1 MDVLIVFEFNLEII
15 RAVGMSSSTQK
26 DNLYSLLDTPLS
38 QLEPDCFNRA
48 LLTAI
53 NTDNAILIGELV
65 LRGATNIQEAL
76 TKSEK
81 DKKLHSMVMLLI
93 LTAVTTD
100 DNSLLAQLIGNAK
113 PIHNLL
119 ASVSMNQIRQ
129 IITTDTDFLNTPI
142 EIARIHQNKTA
153 FHDILLHSRV
163 NEATGKVD
171 WHGHDLSGTYKLLF
185 HEFPFPWVRHLVLSS
200 TKISKISNTF
210 HSNLM
215 LCTTLELQGNNIK
228 RVPNG
233 IFELPFIKEIDIS
246 HNNLIEMYDDC
257 RWSDS
262 LESVNLSHN
271 MLTYLSVSVVAP
283 YLRSLDI
290 SHNRFDYIPSCL
302 KNFKLLRNLN
312 VSYNV
317 SIIKIPITLGFL
329 KHLTKLELEGLTNV
343 VDPPRDVLNDFTTCM
358 EYLNDKLYH
367 NTPFYHLR
375 LMLMGLPGVGKTTL
389 AHLLAKN
396 SSTSASDQGE
406 NVFLSEWSYSPSSN
420 VPTHHYSI
428 WDVPGKEEYKV
439 AINLF
444 LRKRTLYLLL
454 WNITEGVKGIA
465 ALHKVM
471 YNLSIYAP
479 GCCVIIVATFLD
491 CISTQDRQA
500 GKIQQL
506 LQHVAWFSKQFP
518 LIGVSHITAIS
529 LQNKCENFSKLRQ
542 YIYQAAQQ
550 FCIDN
555 VPVMGEMLSENHH
568 IIYQHIKHLQKQA
581 SDESRIGYMNKKEFI
596 DVQISSLR
604 KLHFLDSTDV
614 FDLLSFFH
622 SAGFLFQ
629 TKGLYVFHPSW
640 LFKAVS
646 SLTANHH
653 KELISQGVV
662 RRSHL
667 LYILGCE
674 HQAENDVL
682 RILQKSSI
690 ALPLDNERS
699 YFFLPHCLLAEKP
712 NDAFIEVSFLRY
724 FTFKSPISD
733 KFWNQLFVYLIFTI
747 PEIRSLL
754 SSIVPMKGLTY
765 FTTAK
770 CMPSTTYFKFWQEG
784 ISCKT
789 ADFQFHVELLKPS
802 RGHNGLERIMVCSS
816 PSKQSVQI
824 FCRIL
829 DAIFELIRLNFSES
843 DKILQQVSCMACLRA
858 GGGNS
863 AQLTIGEKLWSAV
876 RNGKSYTVCSLKAH
890 NLTLRDL
897 LPECYLVD
905 FDPTMV
911 LTPKG
916 ISCEKTAQVA
926 INGSC
931 SVYKGTVKDKDA
943 SILFYNVENWNAKL
957 RMLRHDVRLL
967 DSLDH
972 PCIASF
978 LGCSLLPEILLS
990 FEPTQ
995 MEERLDEILSHEKIS
1010 ISRILLYRIAV
1021 QIASAL
1027 NYLHQKGIALGNLNT
1042 SNILMMSLDLDVL
1055 VNCKILCFS
1064 SAAHIDYSNIPCN
1077 NQPVIP
1083 DIILSNSK
1091 AIVDFRADMFLYSLF
1106 LYHLITRH
1114 APFYNLAKDKVMDV
1128 LFDGGRPLYENDI
1141 RAKAGLCHM
1150 TQIMKQCWKCDPD
1163 ERLPAS
1169 TVTQQLNDVSM
1180 QLLMGVH
1187 YINSE
1192 LSLRNI
1198 CSVVDKSEVLK
1209 ELWLCYDANEELDLI
1224 ICNAQTLEKE
1234 CSLSMPKK
1242 QVCSIHQHEDTMWV
1256 ASRLGLEEGTVDLYS
1271 IESRKHKQKISLP
1284 EQSVMSITST
1294 ESDVYVGTYEGFC
1307 YKLPADD
1314 SLIPSDPNDYQ
1325 SQALSDYSIQGLVVV
1340 NNSLWAASNNT
1351 IFILDLEALTIV
1363 KKLQRATKNKPMP
1376 VGQLKP
1382 THDEKMMVSVVFGGS
1397 HISSWDIVR
1406 PSHICDINVMEF
1418 TRILKLDSITLI
1430 SAMTPALDTI
1440 WVGMEN
1446 GLIMVF
1452 SLEKPRL
1459 LTYFQ
1464 PYNSYIRFLY
1474 CIRGPGVCESEEYL
1488 ILCGGKH
1495 YHQESD
1501 GSNKQQ
1507 TSRKKDAVDP
1517 GTVTVWEVVSA
1528 SRLTQ
1533 MCQLSSANTWIN
1545 QETPNSSRSNSKS
1558 PNLLLH
1564 EENYATLIDFALEEP
1579 ELHVDKH
1586 VGEDSS
1592 KEVQTQ

>member
-1 MDVLIVFEFNLEII
+1 
-15 RAVGMSSSTQK
+15 MSSSTQMD

-48 LLTAI
+48 LLTATTI
-53 NTDNAILIGELV
+53 DNGSLIGELV
-65 LRGATNIQEAL
+65 LRGATNIKEAL

-81 DKKLHSMVMLLI
+81 DRKLKSMTMLLI
-93 LTAVTTD
+93 ITAVTTN
-100 DNSLLAQLIGNAK
+100 DNILLAQLIRNAK
-113 PIHNLL
+113 PTHSLL
-119 ASVSMNQIRQ
+119 NSISVNQIHQ
-129 IITTDTDFLNTPI
+129 IITTDKDFLNKPI
-142 EIARIHQNKTA
+142 EIARIHQNKVA
-153 FHDILLHSRV
+153 FRDLLLHSRV
-163 NEATGKVD
+163 SEVTGKVD
-171 WHGHDLSGTYKLLF
+171 WHGHDLSDIDKSLF
-185 HEFPFPWVRHLVLSS
+185 HEFPWVRHLVLSS
-200 TKISKISNTF
+200 TKISKISSTF

-215 LCTTLELQGNNIK
+215 LCTILELQGNNIK

-283 YLRSLDI
+283 YLKSLDI
-290 SHNRFDYIPSCL
+290 SHNRFDYIPGCL
-302 KNFKLLRNLN
+302 KNFKLLRTLN

-317 SIIKIPITLGFL
+317 SITKIPITLGFL
-329 KHLTKLELEGLTNV
+329 KHLTKLKLEGLTNV
-343 VDPPRDVLNDFTTCM
+343 IDPPRDVLNDFTTCM
-358 EYLNDKLYH
+358 EYLKDKLYH

-389 AHLLAKN
+389 AELLGKD
-396 SSTSASDQGE
+396 SGTSASKQGE
-406 NVFLSEWSYSPSSN
+406 NVVLSEWNYSPSSN
-420 VPTHHYSI
+420 VPTHHYTI
-428 WDVPGKEEYKV
+428 WDVPGKEEYRV

-454 WNITEGVKGIA
+454 WNITEGVKGISR
-465 ALHKVM
+465 LHKIM
-471 YNLSIYAP
+471 YNLSVYAP

-491 CISTQDRQA
+491 CISMQDRQA
-500 GKIQQL
+500 GKIQEI
-506 LQHVAWFSKQFP
+506 LQHVVWFSKQFP

-529 LQNKCENFSKLRQ
+529 LHNKRENFSKLRQ

-555 VPVMGEMLSENHH
+555 TPVMGELLSENHH
-568 IIYQHIKHLQKQA
+568 VIYHHIKHLQKQA
-581 SDESRIGYMNKKEFI
+581 SNENRTGYMNKKEFI

-646 SLTANHH
+646 SLTAHHH
-653 KELISQGVV
+653 KELINQGVI

-674 HQAENDVL
+674 QQVENDVL

-690 ALPLDNERS
+690 ALPLDTEKS
-699 YFFLPHCLLAEKP
+699 YFFLPHCLSAEKP
-712 NDAFIEVSFLRY
+712 NNAFIEVSYLRY
-724 FTFKSPISD
+724 FTFKSPISS
-733 KFWNQLFVYLIFTI
+733 KFWNQLFVYLIFTVS
-747 PEIRSLL
+747 EIRSLL
-754 SSIVPMKGLTY
+754 SSIVPMKSLAY

-770 CMPSTTYFKFWQEG
+770 CVPSTTYLKFWQEG

-789 ADFQFHVELLKPS
+789 TDFQFHVELLKPS
-802 RGHNGLERIMVCSS
+802 KGHNGLERIMVCSS
-816 PSKQSVQI
+816 PSTQSVQI

-829 DAIFELIRLNFSES
+829 DAIFELIQLNFSES
-843 DKILQQVSCMACLRA
+843 DKILQQVSCMACLKA

-863 AQLTIGEKLWSAV
+863 AQLTLGEKLWSAV
-876 RNGKSYTVCSLKAH
+876 RNGKSYTVCSLRAH

-905 FDPTMV
+905 LDSTMV
-911 LTPKG
+911 LKSKD
-916 ISCEKTAQVA
+916 ISCEKTTKVA
-926 INGSC
+926 SNGNF

-943 SILFYNVENWNAKL
+943 SILFYSVENWNSKL

-967 DSLDH
+967 VSLDH
-972 PCIASF
+972 PCIASL
-978 LGCSLLPEILLS
+978 LGCSLLPEISLS
-990 FEPTQ
+990 FEPTP
-995 MEERLDEILSHEKIS
+995 MEKSLDEILSCERMP

-1021 QIASAL
+1021 QIASAI
-1027 NYLHQKGIALGNLNT
+1027 NYLHGKGIALGSLGT
-1042 SNILMMSLDLDVL
+1042 SSILMMSLDLDAL
-1055 VNCKILCFS
+1055 INCKILGFS
-1064 SAAHIDYSNIPCN
+1064 SAGYIDYSSIPYN
-1077 NQPVIP
+1077 NHPVIP
-1083 DIILSNSK
+1083 DVIMPNFK

-1114 APFYNLAKDKVMDV
+1114 APFHNLAKDKVMDV
-1128 LFDGGRPLYENDI
+1128 LLDGGRPLYENDI

-1150 TQIMKQCWKCDPD
+1150 TQIMKECWKCDPD
-1163 ERLPAS
+1163 ERLLAS

-1187 YINSE
+1187 YINSG

-1198 CSVVDKSEVLK
+1198 CSVVDESEALK
-1209 ELWLCYDANEELDLI
+1209 ELWLCYDGNEGLDLI

-1234 CSLSMPKK
+1234 CSFSMPKM

-1256 ASRLGLEEGTVDLYS
+1256 ASRLGLEAGTVDLYS
-1271 IESRKHKQKISLP
+1271 IESRNHKRKISLP
-1284 EQSVMSITST
+1284 EQSVMSITSM
-1294 ESDVYVGTYEGFC
+1294 ESDVYFGTYEGFC
-1307 YKLPADD
+1307 FKLPADD
-1314 SLIPSDPNDYQ
+1314 LMIPSDPNDYQ
-1325 SQALSDYSIQGLVVV
+1325 SQALSEHSIQGLVVV
-1340 NNSLWAASNNT
+1340 NDSLWAASNNT
-1351 IFILDLEALTIV
+1351 IFILDLDALTIIN
-1363 KKLQRATKNKPMP
+1363 KLQRATKNKAMP

-1382 THDEKMMVSVVFGGS
+1382 THDEKKMVSVVFGGS
-1397 HISSWDIVR
+1397 HVSSWDIIK

-1418 TRILKLDSITLI
+1418 TRILKLDSLTLI
-1430 SAMTPALDTI
+1430 SAMTPALNTI

-1452 SLEKPRL
+1452 SLENPRL

-1474 CIRGPGVCESEEYL
+1474 CIKGPGVCGSEEYL

-1495 YHQESD
+1495 YHQENE
-1501 GSNKQQ
+1501 GSNKQHG
-1507 TSRKKDAVDP
+1507 RKKDVVDP

-1545 QETPNSSRSNSKS
+1545 QETPNSSISNPSKS
-1558 PNLLLH
+1558 PDTLLH

-1579 ELHVDKH
+1579 ELHLDKH
-1586 VGEDSS
+1586 VNEDS
-1592 KEVQTQ
+1592 KEVQTH